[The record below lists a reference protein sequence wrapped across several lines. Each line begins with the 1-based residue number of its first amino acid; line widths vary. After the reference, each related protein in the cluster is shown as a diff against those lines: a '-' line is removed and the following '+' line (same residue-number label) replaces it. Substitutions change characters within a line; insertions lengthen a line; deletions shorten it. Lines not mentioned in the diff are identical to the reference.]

1 MVIEEQNKMA
11 SSASSQAVKGSLMK
25 KKRKIHIGS
34 EKTGRKTSK
43 YSTETI
49 SMIGLVLVALLNLH
63 LHYNVRYH
71 TKLNTR

>member
-11 SSASSQAVKGSLMK
+11 TASSQAVKGSLMK

-34 EKTGRKTSK
+34 EKTGRKASK

-63 LHYNVRYH
+63 LHYNVRLIII
-71 TKLNTR
+71 LN